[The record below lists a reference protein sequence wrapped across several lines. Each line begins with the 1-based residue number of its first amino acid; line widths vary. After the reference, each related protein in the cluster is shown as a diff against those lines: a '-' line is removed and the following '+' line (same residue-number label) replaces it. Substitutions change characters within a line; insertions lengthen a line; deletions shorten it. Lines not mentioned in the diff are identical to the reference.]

1 MSHFRNTLFIDES
14 FIAIDRLYI
23 CGMFHD
29 NIRGIGRKEGILK
42 VYLLILLFSFPSN
55 FICEMYTIFP
65 Q

>member
-1 MSHFRNTLFIDES
+1 MSPFRNTLFIIES
-14 FIAIDRLYI
+14 FIAVDRLYI
-23 CGMFHD
+23 CCMFHD

-42 VYLLILLFSFPSN
+42 VYMLILLVSLPSN